1 MLELHFGD
9 EKSLAGKS
17 AVAQVA
23 GGLLMRGTRNK
34 SRQQIQDEMDRLKA
48 RITVSGG
55 GGAAIGGPRRR
66 GPAAPVSAVSS
77 AVASVETTA
86 GNLAGGLRLAVEML
100 REPAFAEAD
109 FEQVRQQRIA
119 AIESTRSEP
128 STLAAL
134 EFQRRLSPYPKGDV
148 RYVATIDE
156 QIEELKKVTLQDVK
170 RFHAQFY
177 GASSGE
183 LVVAGQF
190 DQGSLRKAATE
201 LLAGWTTS
209 SPYQRIANSYK
220 KPEPVNL
227 KIETPDKQNASFE
240 AGIRFRMSDED
251 PDYPAMVLANYMF
264 GGSLGSRMPNRIRNV
279 EGLSYSV
286 SSRLTAPAEGDG
298 ALFSSSAISAP
309 QNTPKVEASFKD
321 ELIRTLREGFS
332 QEEVS
337 AAKKAYQDQEIVA
350 RSQEQ
355 TLIRSIAARDQL
367 GRTMEWDARMDAK
380 IQALTPAQINEAF
393 RRHLDPAQLSIV
405 KAGDFRKTGVY
416 QK

>member
-1 MLELHFGD
+1 MKLVLLPRQTRGGTVSAMLELHFGD

-134 EFQRRLSPYPKGDV
+134 EFQRRLSPYPKDDV

-156 QIEELKKVTLQDVK
+156 Q
-170 RFHAQFY
+170 
-177 GASSGE
+177 
-183 LVVAGQF
+183 
-190 DQGSLRKAATE
+190 
-201 LLAGWTTS
+201 
-209 SPYQRIANSYK
+209 
-220 KPEPVNL
+220 
-227 KIETPDKQNASFE
+227 
-240 AGIRFRMSDED
+240 
-251 PDYPAMVLANYMF
+251 
-264 GGSLGSRMPNRIRNV
+264 
-279 EGLSYSV
+279 
-286 SSRLTAPAEGDG
+286 
-298 ALFSSSAISAP
+298 
-309 QNTPKVEASFKD
+309 
-321 ELIRTLREGFS
+321 
-332 QEEVS
+332 
-337 AAKKAYQDQEIVA
+337 
-350 RSQEQ
+350 
-355 TLIRSIAARDQL
+355 
-367 GRTMEWDARMDAK
+367 
-380 IQALTPAQINEAF
+380 
-393 RRHLDPAQLSIV
+393 
-405 KAGDFRKTGVY
+405 
-416 QK
+416 

>member
-1 MLELHFGD
+1 
-9 EKSLAGKS
+9 
-17 AVAQVA
+17 
-23 GGLLMRGTRNK
+23 MRGTRNK

-134 EFQRRLSPYPKGDV
+134 EFQRRLSPYPKDDV

-201 LLAGWTTS
+201 LLAAWTTS

-337 AAKKAYQDQEIVA
+337 AAKKAYLDQEIVA

-380 IQALTPAQINEAF
+380 IQALTPTQINEAF
-393 RRHLDPAQLSIV
+393 RRYLDPAQLSIV
-405 KAGDFRKTGVY
+405 KAGDFRKAGVY